1 MDFATKIKELEQEL
15 SKANDYKTLQEKATN
30 LRRELNSS
38 APSLTSYEKEHF
50 SNDIESILKCINAEL
65 SKSKGNKRRAFSFKQ
80 KTLPTTV
87 QEKTKHKALVTTPE
101 KTSVLKKNYVLKKGD
116 SAFENLEYCTVASA
130 RDHSSVDAA
139 SGSLYFR
146 NVIKSVINLQRI
158 YFQAG
163 SIFITD
169 CKDSIFFLHL
179 PSEGNIQIRL
189 RNLQKCRI
197 LIERLSSDTDYKQVV
212 IVENCCE
219 CIFKAS
225 TREHLIIQ
233 DFSNPFSSDETKDQS
248 AFSFEDFKTYDND
261 TMQLLQAYL

>member
-1 MDFATKIKELEQEL
+1 M
-15 SKANDYKTLQEKATN
+15 
-30 LRRELNSS
+30 
-38 APSLTSYEKEHF
+38 
-50 SNDIESILKCINAEL
+50 
-65 SKSKGNKRRAFSFKQ
+65 
-80 KTLPTTV
+80 
-87 QEKTKHKALVTTPE
+87 TTPE